1 MRLLILL
8 IFPILTACQG
18 TQWQRYEFGPGDWLA
33 QQFPSL
39 TDGKGLEIEGANYK
53 HYVEPVITVHVVDD
67 LTEVCGALAN
77 GCAIGT
83 AEVCD
88 IYVGERASPSTI
100 NHEKRHCYG
109 WSHRPRP
116 KQEGEI
122 THWYP
127 INQLARQE

>member
-1 MRLLILL
+1 MRILL
-8 IFPILTACQG
+8 ICLLLTGCAG
-18 TQWQRYEFGPGDWLA
+18 TKWESFDYGPGEWLA
-33 QQFPSL
+33 EQYPSL
-39 TDGKGLEIEGANYK
+39 TDGKGLEINTSNYAK
-53 HYVEPVITVHVVDD
+53 LLNPEIRIHVVDD
-67 LTEVCGALAN
+67 LTEVCGTIAN

-83 AEVCD
+83 AEFCD
-88 IYVGERASPSTI
+88 IYIGERASQNTI

-109 WSHRPRP
+109 WSHRPGP